1 MLNAIK
7 KEYLMKLGMKYL
19 PMNPNDDEHDIAC
32 LEGQMQKFAEWG
44 DTDTAQH
51 LKDIITVIRKRDYFK
66 CSFGN
71 EFDFKPFR
79 VWTLADFTREYNQRQ
94 WQLEL
99 DLKELEYDH
108 ELLSL
113 DLSID
118 DLCRQYNSDWQR
130 FLLYC
135 GDYVPDECFDWCFGK
150 VVI

>member
-44 DTDTAQH
+44 DTDTVQH

-66 CSFGN
+66 CAFGN

-108 ELLSL
+108 ESLSL
-113 DLSID
+113 DLGIH
-118 DLCRQYNSDWQR
+118 DLCHQYNSDWQR
-130 FLLYC
+130 FLWHC
-135 GDYVPDECFDWCFGK
+135 GDYVPDECFDWRF
-150 VVI
+150 